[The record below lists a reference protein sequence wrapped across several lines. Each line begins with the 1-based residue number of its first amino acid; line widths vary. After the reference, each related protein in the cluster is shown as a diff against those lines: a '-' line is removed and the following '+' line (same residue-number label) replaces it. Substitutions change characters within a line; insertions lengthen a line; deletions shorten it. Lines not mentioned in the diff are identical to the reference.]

1 MVIVH
6 DSDKYKYFDKQ
17 RKVELVN
24 YSSSVKNIYIGK
36 EINLLRRCYKVQMC
50 FQIL

>member
-17 RKVELVN
+17 RQVHIVK
-24 YSSSVKNIYIGK
+24 YSNGVKNVNEVSLYIY
-36 EINLLRRCYKVQMC
+36 
-50 FQIL
+50 